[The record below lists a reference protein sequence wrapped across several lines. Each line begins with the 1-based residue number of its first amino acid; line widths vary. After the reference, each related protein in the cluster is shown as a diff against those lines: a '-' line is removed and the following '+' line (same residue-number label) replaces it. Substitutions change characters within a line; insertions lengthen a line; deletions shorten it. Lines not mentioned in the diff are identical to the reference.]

1 MSRHIIFRIR
11 DPDPLLFNLGDSDP
25 LNFNLGDPVV
35 KSDTLP
41 EYEGPYSVIP
51 TTVEQILHTKN
62 KTLTDVIT
70 VAPIP
75 QNYGLITWNGSVI
88 TVS

>member
-11 DPDPLLFNLGDSDP
+11 DPDPLL
-25 LNFNLGDPVV
+25 FNLGDPVV